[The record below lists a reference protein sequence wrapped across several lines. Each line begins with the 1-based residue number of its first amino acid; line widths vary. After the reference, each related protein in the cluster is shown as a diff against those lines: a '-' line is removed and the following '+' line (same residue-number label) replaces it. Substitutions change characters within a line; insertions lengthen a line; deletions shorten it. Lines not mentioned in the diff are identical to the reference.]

1 MSRQIGYLPLVFLGS
16 CIPAIVRSTKST
28 HACGAAPSGARLKAQ
43 SVLESQWL
51 LVHDGDSG
59 KSSISLKPHIQQG
72 DRLLVQ
78 KVTDDITDENLLL
91 TKDELKNLFDKAEK
105 KEQDRADEA
114 TAGLNGAK

>member
-1 MSRQIGYLPLVFLGS
+1 MPVYMVSYD
-16 CIPAIVRSTKST
+16 IPEKNESYSKIKELLEKQ
-28 HACGAAPSGARLKAQ
+28 LKAQ

-59 KSSISLKPHIQQG
+59 KIINILKPHIQQG

-114 TAGLNGAK
+114 TAGLMGQSDE